1 MLSDANKQT
10 QFRSYEEIDSA
21 PEEKKRGITINA
33 ACVDYSTEARHYAHT
48 DCPGHADYIKNM
60 ITGANRVSYFFKE
73 ILIIILIILRIFSI
87 CTFDISIK
95 TCLK

>member
-60 ITGANRVSYFFKE
+60 ITGANRVSYFFIGNY
-73 ILIIILIILRIFSI
+73 ILASYSAHFLHLYIRHN
-87 CTFDISIK
+87 T
-95 TCLK
+95 